1 MPQRYSNGA
10 TKAPDT
16 PGSKRATRACDY
28 PESLSLAEVNA
39 LFTES
44 QEPRD
49 AESSTQSSN
58 RHHSDRTFIDVEE
71 QGPVPDFLGHA
82 MPITNSFNGDH
93 FSRGG
98 ARDSFMRSWVNQ
110 VLISDVHGL
119 NLHEKQTHV
128 IYSTRGSSEAYRAW
142 FNPTLWLEGQA
153 TRADLFDIGYAEY
166 YQDFTRSHSF
176 TLNSLGYRGRPRRDV
191 KFRWMHLE
199 SISSNFRMLENLVT
213 ECPFISNSLRSVA
226 LKVLLEASQQCSNP
240 DASRSQIDTGT
251 VIRYVGRRRVHSAC
265 THTDTQDTQPV
276 IFASTPHLLMAQ
288 KPTAAPV
295 SVEPRKRN
303 LIEFLYGSESGS
315 FQQPW
320 SGESTANGF
329 KHSVSDMLEVPEASF
344 LLIGSDILISISRMP
359 WQHMVSSDI
368 AISRE
373 NEVNARGLYT
383 IQIID
388 QTGTRRS
395 DLVIEKECSHESF
408 VRQAFGLPRND
419 RLSLGSYVLVDEH
432 ERLVNHSVWHDYLRS
447 GEVERH
453 AFQLKKSPSLFQAEH
468 TKNSSTG
475 SAEFNETS
483 TDVSSHQA
491 TALEPS
497 HTRIYK
503 SELSRPNEFSFSIS
517 NHEAKVWPSFTQQP
531 VDTPDKVDQDS
542 SKSCLDS
549 EPDSI
554 AVYYMGMP
562 FMIRSYRS
570 YDNASSV
577 SPQYLEETETTQRFP
592 DVSTST
598 HERINLSKHDNI
610 RTLLAKQ
617 RVLGSPLKGPP
628 HWFLSHCEGQDTN
641 SGLVGDGSVLSHKLM
656 DKIQQA
662 ILKSPFEL
670 LLTKTIAYTRD
681 SVYDR
686 CQILCSITDKEMSPL
701 AIELD
706 DNGLYEIYRPSAI
719 SNIQSIFRLSEDLFS
734 LFLPLSNTAA
744 HTVSER
750 YWGAL
755 DSIIRQIYLSTI
767 LPRISGPKCNYVIS
781 SLLPFVRQGELDM
794 MLNHLPSSQCNECN
808 NGTVYSS
815 IKDAV
820 YHLHERHITCYQN
833 KRITSIL
840 DDPCSS
846 WVCLKHWE
854 PEPEPYPY
862 DPDHHFYGDLLKI
875 RDKAQDVH
883 ASVTGEE
890 AQVEVSLIH
899 CFEYIICKFLLAA
912 EEASLI
918 NQSRLR
924 NFETGTQ
931 NSADKEVLAVRV
943 KIKEINQKIYEQLDL
958 ATRDIMMSGTTRG
971 DKDQLIVCDIGQTL
985 DIIQYYRRVSSSLQY
1000 IAVRDPRRRRFLEI
1014 SALEEET
1021 EALHA
1026 VIEIQM
1032 RMVKAFKK
1040 ILNPDFFRHETTDDE
1055 YLRNRSRRHILER
1068 EHLERHLQKLS
1079 ENIRSLETLLGI
1091 AQVTKYKMKQVLEVL
1106 DEGHGKAIRVFTFV
1120 TLFFLP
1126 LSFVTSFFG
1135 MNTTDVRDIGWDQRL
1150 FWSSAVPLTVTVMSL
1165 ALIYGYKWD
1174 TVLEFRDRVF
1184 KSHEPCQLHSI
1195 MDQDSTTL
1203 TEESNAETSIP
1214 ISSSA
1219 SPKRSR
1225 LWGSGV
1231 ERLRFRRWRK
1241 READA
1246 RQTINESRV

>member
-641 SGLVGDGSVLSHKLM
+641 SGLVGD
-656 DKIQQA
+656 
-662 ILKSPFEL
+662 
-670 LLTKTIAYTRD
+670 
-681 SVYDR
+681 
-686 CQILCSITDKEMSPL
+686 
-701 AIELD
+701 
-706 DNGLYEIYRPSAI
+706 
-719 SNIQSIFRLSEDLFS
+719 
-734 LFLPLSNTAA
+734 
-744 HTVSER
+744 
-750 YWGAL
+750 
-755 DSIIRQIYLSTI
+755 
-767 LPRISGPKCNYVIS
+767 
-781 SLLPFVRQGELDM
+781 
-794 MLNHLPSSQCNECN
+794 
-808 NGTVYSS
+808 
-815 IKDAV
+815 DAV

-971 DKDQLIVCDIGQTL
+971 DKDQLIVCDIGPEFLLANLISNLQNHTIVRQTGQTL

-1126 LSFVTSFFG
+1126 L
-1135 MNTTDVRDIGWDQRL
+1135 
-1150 FWSSAVPLTVTVMSL
+1150 
-1165 ALIYGYKWD
+1165 
-1174 TVLEFRDRVF
+1174 
-1184 KSHEPCQLHSI
+1184 
-1195 MDQDSTTL
+1195 
-1203 TEESNAETSIP
+1203 
-1214 ISSSA
+1214 
-1219 SPKRSR
+1219 
-1225 LWGSGV
+1225 
-1231 ERLRFRRWRK
+1231 
-1241 READA
+1241 
-1246 RQTINESRV
+1246 